1 MRKKM
6 KLTTYIALLFFGA
19 VVFAQQKPLTTS
31 INVKQNKIGAEFKL
45 SLKAVADTSA
55 RVVFPKLKNVGALE
69 VIQSYPVDTVW
80 KDRQYELVKTYGL
93 TQFDSGTYALP
104 ALKILINN
112 KPFYSDSLRVQ
123 VANVVVDTL
132 KQKMFDIKPIAQGT
146 TSYRWVW
153 TLLLVIALLAAAG
166 YGVFWWRKRK
176 QNTVEVVEE
185 FKSPIEKATSMLNVL
200 EKKQLW
206 QKGEVKSYYS
216 ELTAIAR
223 NYIEEAIAIPAM
235 ESTTAELIA
244 ALQNASKQK
253 KMELT
258 AETIENL
265 ERVLKQADLV
275 KFAKSKP
282 LDFEITEDRKKI
294 EKAIVTLDRAIPTIE
309 EDEEESALNELQRQQ
324 QLQQQAAKARK
335 RRNQRIAAS
344 VLGLVLLVLG
354 YFIATKGFTY
364 VKDTLIRKETKL
376 LLEGEW
382 VQSEYGNPAVR
393 LETPEV
399 LVRTDLFKT
408 LPKNGMALIKEM
420 QSFVEGKW
428 GDAFYVMVNTMH
440 YQKETEIDLDKSI
453 DVTIDLLESLGAQNM
468 LVKQE
473 EFQTKQ
479 GVSGRKGY
487 GTFVLLNTL
496 TKSSTTYYYE
506 VLLFGQDGGL
516 QQLVLVHE
524 EGDAYAN
531 AIAERILNSVELKQA
546 TP

>member
-1 MRKKM
+1 M

-45 SLKAVADTSA
+45 SLKAIADTSA

-69 VIQSYPVDTVW
+69 VIQSYAVDTVW
-80 KDRQYELVKTYGL
+80 KDSQFELIKTYGI
-93 TQFDSGTYALP
+93 TQFDSGSYVLP
-104 ALKILINN
+104 RLKILINN

-146 TSYRWVW
+146 TNYRWVW
-153 TLLLVIALLAAAG
+153 NIVLVLLVLAAAG
-166 YGVFWWRKRK
+166 FGFYWWRKRK
-176 QNTVEVVEE
+176 PNAVEVVEE

-244 ALQNASKQK
+244 ALQNASKHK
-253 KMELT
+253 KMELST
-258 AETIENL
+258 ETIENL

-399 LVRTDLFKT
+399 LVRTDLSKT

-440 YQKETEIDLDKSI
+440 YQKDTEIDLDKSI

-531 AIAERILNSVELKQA
+531 KIAERILNSVELKQA

>member
-6 KLTTYIALLFFGA
+6 KLTTYIALLFFGT

-45 SLKAVADTSA
+45 SLKAITDTSA

-80 KDRQYELVKTYGL
+80 KDRLYELVKTYGL

-104 ALKILINN
+104 AVKILINN

-146 TSYRWVW
+146 SSYSWIWNIV
-153 TLLLVIALLAAAG
+153 LVLLVLAAAG
-166 YGVFWWRKRK
+166 FGFYWWRKRK
-176 QNTVEVVEE
+176 QNTVEAAEE
-185 FKSPIEKATSMLNVL
+185 AKSPIEKATNMLNVL

-244 ALQNASKQK
+244 ALQNASKHR

-294 EKAIVTLDRAIPTIE
+294 EKAIVTLDSAIPTVE
-309 EDEEESALNELQRQQ
+309 ENEEESALNELQRQQ
-324 QLQQQAAKARK
+324 QLQQQAAIARK

-399 LVRTDLFKT
+399 LVRTDLSKT

-487 GTFVLLNTL
+487 GTFVLLNTI

>member
-1 MRKKM
+1 MKM
-6 KLTTYIALLFFGA
+6 KISTYIALLFFGA
-19 VVFAQQKPLTTS
+19 VVFAQQKPLSTS
-31 INVKQNKIGAEFKL
+31 INVRQNKIGAEFKL
-45 SLKAVADTSA
+45 SLKAIADTSA
-55 RVVFPKLKNVGALE
+55 RVVFPILKNLGALE

-80 KDRQYELVKTYGL
+80 KDSKYELVKTYGL
-93 TQFDSGTYALP
+93 TQFDSGSYALP
-104 ALKILINN
+104 AVKILINN

-146 TSYRWVW
+146 TSYRWIWNIVLV
-153 TLLLVIALLAAAG
+153 LLILAASG
-166 YGVFWWRKRK
+166 FGFYWWRKRK
-176 QNTVEVVEE
+176 KQVVETME
-185 FKSPIEKATSMLNVL
+185 EAKSPIEKATNRLNVL

-294 EKAIVTLDRAIPTIE
+294 EKAIVTLDSAIPTIE
-309 EDEEESALNELQRQQ
+309 ENEEESALNELQRQQ
-324 QLQQQAAKARK
+324 QLQLQLAKARK
-335 RRNQRIAAS
+335 RRNQLIAAS
-344 VLGLVLLVLG
+344 VVGVLLLVFG
-354 YFIATKGFTY
+354 YFTLTKGFTY

-393 LETPEV
+393 LETPQV
-399 LVRTDLFKT
+399 LVRTDLSKK
-408 LPKNGMALIKEM
+408 LPKEGMALIKDM
-420 QSFVEGKW
+420 QSFVEGQW
-428 GDAFYVMVNTMH
+428 SDSFYVMVNTLH
-440 YQKETEIDLDKSI
+440 YKNQGEVDLDKSI
-453 DVTIDLLESLGAQNM
+453 NVTIDLLESMGAQNM

>member
-1 MRKKM
+1 M

-45 SLKAVADTSA
+45 SLKAIADTSA

-80 KDRQYELVKTYGL
+80 KDRLYELVKTYGL
-93 TQFDSGTYALP
+93 TQFDSGTYTLP
-104 ALKILINN
+104 AVKILINN

-146 TSYRWVW
+146 SSYRWIW
-153 TLLLVIALLAAAG
+153 TLLLVLVLLAAAG
-166 YGVFWWRKRK
+166 YGVYWWRKRK
-176 QNTVEVVEE
+176 QNTVEAAEE
-185 FKSPIEKATSMLNVL
+185 AKSPIEKATNMLNVL

-244 ALQNASKQK
+244 ALQNASKHR

-294 EKAIVTLDRAIPTIE
+294 EKAIVTLDSAIPTVE
-309 EDEEESALNELQRQQ
+309 ENEEESALNELQRQQ
-324 QLQQQAAKARK
+324 QLQLQAAKARK

-354 YFIATKGFTY
+354 YFIAAKGFTD
-364 VKDTLIRKETKL
+364 VKDTLIRKESKL

-393 LETPEV
+393 LETPKV
-399 LVRTDLFKT
+399 LVRTDLSKT

-428 GDAFYVMVNTMH
+428 GDAFYVMVNTIH

-487 GTFVLLNTL
+487 GTFVLLNTI

>member
-45 SLKAVADTSA
+45 SLKAIADTSA

-132 KQKMFDIKPIAQGT
+132 KQKMFDIKPIAQGPS
-146 TSYRWVW
+146 SYRWVW

-344 VLGLVLLVLG
+344 ALGLVLLVLG

-399 LVRTDLFKT
+399 LVRTDLSKT

-453 DVTIDLLESLGAQNM
+453 DVTIDLFESLGAQNM

>member
-1 MRKKM
+1 M

-45 SLKAVADTSA
+45 SLKAIADTSA
-55 RVVFPKLKNVGALE
+55 RVVFPKLKNLGALE
-69 VIQSYPVDTVW
+69 VIQSYPVDTIW
-80 KDRQYELVKTYGL
+80 KDHLYELVKTYGL
-93 TQFDSGTYALP
+93 TQFDSGSYVLP

-146 TSYRWVW
+146 TSYRWIW
-153 TLLLVIALLAAAG
+153 TLLLVLALLAAAG
-166 YGVFWWRKRK
+166 YGVYWWRKRK
-176 QNTVEVVEE
+176 HNTVEVVEE

-244 ALQNASKQK
+244 ALQNASKHK
-253 KMELT
+253 KMELST
-258 AETIENL
+258 ETIENL

-354 YFIATKGFTY
+354 YFIATKGFIY

-399 LVRTDLFKT
+399 LVRTDLSKT

-440 YQKETEIDLDKSI
+440 YQKETEVDLDKSI

-524 EGDAYAN
+524 EGDTYAN

>member
-1 MRKKM
+1 M

-31 INVKQNKIGAEFKL
+31 VNVKQNKIGAEFKL
-45 SLKAVADTSA
+45 SLKAVTDTSA

-112 KPFYSDSLRVQ
+112 KAFYSDSLRVQ

-146 TSYRWVW
+146 SSYRWVW

-223 NYIEEAIAIPAM
+223 NYIEEAISIPAM

-324 QLQQQAAKARK
+324 QLQLQAAKARK

-399 LVRTDLFKT
+399 LVRTDLSKT

-440 YQKETEIDLDKSI
+440 YQKETEINLDKSI

>member
-1 MRKKM
+1 M

-19 VVFAQQKPLTTS
+19 VVFAQQKPVTTS

-45 SLKAVADTSA
+45 SLKAIADTSA

-132 KQKMFDIKPIAQGT
+132 KQKMFDIKPIVQGT
-146 TSYRWVW
+146 SSYRWVW

-166 YGVFWWRKRK
+166 YGVFWWRKHK

-258 AETIENL
+258 PETIENL

-335 RRNQRIAAS
+335 RRNQRIAAL

-399 LVRTDLFKT
+399 LVRTDLSKT

-531 AIAERILNSVELKQA
+531 RIAERILNSVELKQA

>member
-1 MRKKM
+1 M
-6 KLTTYIALLFFGA
+6 KISTYIALLFFGA
-19 VVFAQQKPLTTS
+19 VVFAQQKPLSTS
-31 INVKQNKIGAEFKL
+31 INVRQNKIGAEFKL
-45 SLKAVADTSA
+45 SLKAIADTSA
-55 RVVFPKLKNVGALE
+55 RVVFPILKNLGALE
-69 VIQSYPVDTVW
+69 VIQSYPIDTVW
-80 KDRQYELVKTYGL
+80 KDSKYELVKTYGL
-93 TQFDSGTYALP
+93 TQFDSGSYALP

-146 TSYRWVW
+146 KSNRWIWNIVLV
-153 TLLLVIALLAAAG
+153 LLILAAAG
-166 YGVFWWRKRK
+166 FGFYWWRKRK
-176 QNTVEVVEE
+176 KQVVETME
-185 FKSPIEKATSMLNVL
+185 EAKSPIEKATNMLNVL

-294 EKAIVTLDRAIPTIE
+294 EKAIVTLDSAIPTIE
-309 EDEEESALNELQRQQ
+309 ENEEESALNELQRQQ
-324 QLQQQAAKARK
+324 QLQLQLAKARK
-335 RRNQRIAAS
+335 RRNQLIAAS
-344 VLGLVLLVLG
+344 VVGVLLLVFG
-354 YFIATKGFTY
+354 YFTLTKGFTY

-382 VQSEYGNPAVR
+382 VQSEYGDPAVR
-393 LETPEV
+393 LETPQV
-399 LVRTDLFKT
+399 LVRTDLSKK
-408 LPKNGMALIKEM
+408 LPKEGMALIKEM
-420 QSFVEGKW
+420 QSFVEGQW
-428 GDAFYVMVNTMH
+428 SDSFYVMVNTLH
-440 YQKETEIDLDKSI
+440 YKNQGEVDLDKSI
-453 DVTIDLLESLGAQNM
+453 NVTIDLLENMGAQNM

-546 TP
+546 RP

>member
-1 MRKKM
+1 MKKKM
-6 KLTTYIALLFFGA
+6 KLSTYIALLFFGA
-19 VVFAQQKPLTTS
+19 VVFAQQKPLSTS

-93 TQFDSGTYALP
+93 TQFDSGSYALP
-104 ALKILINN
+104 RLKILINN

-132 KQKMFDIKPIAQGT
+132 KQKMFDIKPVAQGRS
-146 TSYRWVW
+146 SYRWVW
-153 TLLLVIALLAAAG
+153 NIVLVLLVLAAAG
-166 YGVFWWRKRK
+166 FGFYWWRKRK
-176 QNTVEVVEE
+176 PSAVEVVEE
-185 FKSPIEKATSMLNVL
+185 FKSPIEKATNMLNVL

-244 ALQNASKQK
+244 ALQNASKHK

-258 AETIENL
+258 PETIENL

-335 RRNQRIAAS
+335 RRNQRIALS
-344 VLGLVLLVLG
+344 ILGLVLLVLG

-399 LVRTDLFKT
+399 LVRTDLSKT

-440 YQKETEIDLDKSI
+440 YQKDTEIDLDKSI

>member
-1 MRKKM
+1 
-6 KLTTYIALLFFGA
+6 
-19 VVFAQQKPLTTS
+19 
-31 INVKQNKIGAEFKL
+31 
-45 SLKAVADTSA
+45 
-55 RVVFPKLKNVGALE
+55 
-69 VIQSYPVDTVW
+69 
-80 KDRQYELVKTYGL
+80 
-93 TQFDSGTYALP
+93 
-104 ALKILINN
+104 
-112 KPFYSDSLRVQ
+112 
-123 VANVVVDTL
+123 
-132 KQKMFDIKPIAQGT
+132 MFDIKPIAQGT
-146 TSYRWVW
+146 TSYRWIW
-153 TLLLVIALLAAAG
+153 TLLLVLALLAAAG
-166 YGVFWWRKRK
+166 YGVYWWRKRK
-176 QNTVEVVEE
+176 QNTVEEVEE

-258 AETIENL
+258 PETIENL

-335 RRNQRIAAS
+335 RRNQRIALS
-344 VLGLVLLVLG
+344 ILGLVLLVLG

-399 LVRTDLFKT
+399 LVRTDLSKT

-440 YQKETEIDLDKSI
+440 YQKETEVDLDKSI

-468 LVKQE
+468 LVEQE

-487 GTFVLLNTL
+487 GTFVLLNTI

>member
-1 MRKKM
+1 MKKKM

-19 VVFAQQKPLTTS
+19 VVFAQQKPLSTS

-55 RVVFPKLKNVGALE
+55 RVVFPKLKNVGDLE

-93 TQFDSGTYALP
+93 TQFDSGSYALP
-104 ALKILINN
+104 RLKILINN

-132 KQKMFDIKPIAQGT
+132 KQKMFDIKPVAQGRS
-146 TSYRWVW
+146 SYRWIWNIV
-153 TLLLVIALLAAAG
+153 LVLLVLAAAG
-166 YGVFWWRKRK
+166 FGFYWWRKRK
-176 QNTVEVVEE
+176 PSAVEVVEE
-185 FKSPIEKATSMLNVL
+185 FKSPIEKATNMLNVL

-244 ALQNASKQK
+244 ALQNASKHK

-258 AETIENL
+258 PETIENL

-335 RRNQRIAAS
+335 RRNQRIALS
-344 VLGLVLLVLG
+344 ILGLVLLVLG

-399 LVRTDLFKT
+399 LVRTDLSKT

-440 YQKETEIDLDKSI
+440 YQKDTEIDLDKSI

>member
-1 MRKKM
+1 M
-6 KLTTYIALLFFGA
+6 KLTTYIALLFFGT
-19 VVFAQQKPLTTS
+19 VVFAQQKPLSTS

-45 SLKAVADTSA
+45 SLKAVTDTSA

-69 VIQSYPVDTVW
+69 VIKSYPVDTVW

-146 TSYRWVW
+146 SSYRWVW

-176 QNTVEVVEE
+176 PSAVEVVEE

-235 ESTTAELIA
+235 ESTTAELIS

-344 VLGLVLLVLG
+344 ALGLVLLVLG

-399 LVRTDLFKT
+399 LVRTDLSKT

-479 GVSGRKGY
+479 GVSGRKGF

-524 EGDAYAN
+524 EGDSYAN

>member
-1 MRKKM
+1 
-6 KLTTYIALLFFGA
+6 
-19 VVFAQQKPLTTS
+19 
-31 INVKQNKIGAEFKL
+31 VKQNKIGGEFKL
-45 SLKAVADTSA
+45 SLKATADTSA
-55 RVVFPKLKNVGALE
+55 RVVFPKLKNLGALE

-80 KDRQYELVKTYGL
+80 KDRQYELVKTFGL
-93 TQFDSGTYALP
+93 TQFDSGSYALP
-104 ALKILINN
+104 AVKILINN

-146 TSYRWVW
+146 TSYHWIWNVVLV
-153 TLLLVIALLAAAG
+153 LLILAAAG
-166 YGVFWWRKRK
+166 FGFYWWRKRK
-176 QNTVEVVEE
+176 KQVVDTTEE
-185 FKSPIEKATSMLNVL
+185 AKSPIEKATNMLNVL

-294 EKAIVTLDRAIPTIE
+294 EKAIVTLDSAIPTIE
-309 EDEEESALNELQRQQ
+309 ENEEESALNELQRQQ
-324 QLQQQAAKARK
+324 QLQLQLAKARK
-335 RRNQRIAAS
+335 RRNQLIAAS
-344 VLGLVLLVLG
+344 VVGVLLLVFG
-354 YFIATKGFTY
+354 YFTLTKGFTY

-382 VQSEYGNPAVR
+382 VKSEYGDPAVR
-393 LETPEV
+393 LEIPQV
-399 LVRTDLFKT
+399 LVRTDLSKK
-408 LPKNGMALIKEM
+408 LPKEGMALIKEM
-420 QSFVEGKW
+420 QSFVEGQW
-428 GDAFYVMVNTMH
+428 SDSFYVMVNTLH
-440 YQKETEIDLDKSI
+440 YKNQGEVDLDKSI
-453 DVTIDLLESLGAQNM
+453 NVTIDLLENMGAQNM

>member
-1 MRKKM
+1 
-6 KLTTYIALLFFGA
+6 
-19 VVFAQQKPLTTS
+19 
-31 INVKQNKIGAEFKL
+31 
-45 SLKAVADTSA
+45 
-55 RVVFPKLKNVGALE
+55 
-69 VIQSYPVDTVW
+69 
-80 KDRQYELVKTYGL
+80 
-93 TQFDSGTYALP
+93 
-104 ALKILINN
+104 
-112 KPFYSDSLRVQ
+112 
-123 VANVVVDTL
+123 
-132 KQKMFDIKPIAQGT
+132 
-146 TSYRWVW
+146 
-153 TLLLVIALLAAAG
+153 LAAAG

-235 ESTTAELIA
+235 ESTTGELIA

-335 RRNQRIAAS
+335 RRNQHIAAS

-376 LLEGEW
+376 LLECEW

-399 LVRTDLFKT
+399 LVRTDLSKT

>member
-1 MRKKM
+1 M

-19 VVFAQQKPLTTS
+19 VVFAQQKPLSTS

-45 SLKAVADTSA
+45 SVKATADTSA

-80 KDRQYELVKTYGL
+80 KDSQYQLLKTYGL
-93 TQFDSGTYALP
+93 TQFDSGSYALP
-104 ALKILINN
+104 PLKILINN
-112 KPFYSDSLRVQ
+112 KPFYSDSMRVQ
-123 VANVVVDTL
+123 VANVAVDTL
-132 KQKMFDIKPIAQGT
+132 KQKLFDIKPIAEGHS
-146 TSYRWVW
+146 SYRWLW
-153 TLLLVIALLAAAG
+153 TILIILVILAAAA
-166 YGVFWWRKRK
+166 YGFYWWHTRKPK
-176 QNTVEVVEE
+176 AVEEVEE
-185 FKSPIEKATSMLNVL
+185 FKTPIEKATSLLNVL

-216 ELTAIAR
+216 ELTFIAR

-244 ALQNASKQK
+244 ALQNASKHK
-253 KMELT
+253 KMELS

-294 EKAIVTLDRAIPTIE
+294 EKAIVTLDSAIPTIE
-309 EDEEESALNELQRQQ
+309 ENEEESALNELQRQQ
-324 QLQQQAAKARK
+324 QLQQQLAKQRK
-335 RRNQRIAAS
+335 RRNQLIAGSA
-344 VLGLVLLVLG
+344 LGLVLLVLG
-354 YFIATKGFTY
+354 YFVATKGFTY

-382 VQSEYGNPAVR
+382 VNSEYGDPAVR

-399 LVRTDLFKT
+399 LVRTDLSKS
-408 LPKNGMALIKEM
+408 LPKNGMALIKSM
-420 QSFVEGKW
+420 QSFVEGQW
-428 GDAFYVMVNTMH
+428 SDAFYVMVNTIH
-440 YQKETEIDLDKSI
+440 YQKENSVDLDKSI
-453 DVTIDLLESLGAQNM
+453 NGTIDLLESMGAQNM
-468 LVKQE
+468 LMKQE
-473 EFQTKQ
+473 AFQTKE

-531 AIAERILNSVELKQA
+531 AIAERILNSVELKKA

>member
-1 MRKKM
+1 M

-19 VVFAQQKPLTTS
+19 VVFAQQKPLSTS
-31 INVKQNKIGAEFKL
+31 INVKQNKIGGEFKL
-45 SLKAVADTSA
+45 SLKATADTSA
-55 RVVFPKLKNVGALE
+55 RVVFPKLKNLGALE

-80 KDRQYELVKTYGL
+80 KDRQYELVKTFGL
-93 TQFDSGTYALP
+93 TQFDSGSYALP
-104 ALKILINN
+104 AVKILINN

-146 TSYRWVW
+146 TSYHWIWNVVLV
-153 TLLLVIALLAAAG
+153 LLILAAAG
-166 YGVFWWRKRK
+166 FGFYWWRKRK
-176 QNTVEVVEE
+176 KQVVDTTEE
-185 FKSPIEKATSMLNVL
+185 AKSPIEKATNMLNVL

-294 EKAIVTLDRAIPTIE
+294 EKAIVTLDSAIPTIE
-309 EDEEESALNELQRQQ
+309 ENEEESALNELQRQQ
-324 QLQQQAAKARK
+324 QLQLQLAKARK
-335 RRNQRIAAS
+335 RRNQLIAAS
-344 VLGLVLLVLG
+344 VVGVLLLVFG
-354 YFIATKGFTY
+354 YFTLTKGFTY

-382 VQSEYGNPAVR
+382 VKSEYGDPAVR
-393 LETPEV
+393 LEIPQV
-399 LVRTDLFKT
+399 LVRTDLSKK
-408 LPKNGMALIKEM
+408 LPKEGMALIKEM
-420 QSFVEGKW
+420 QSFVEGQW
-428 GDAFYVMVNTMH
+428 SDSFYVMVNTLH
-440 YQKETEIDLDKSI
+440 YKNQGEVDLDKSI
-453 DVTIDLLESLGAQNM
+453 NVTIDLLENMGAQNM

>member
-1 MRKKM
+1 M
-6 KLTTYIALLFFGA
+6 KLKLYIALLFFGA
-19 VVFAQQKPLTTS
+19 VVFAQQKPLSTS
-31 INVKQNKIGAEFKL
+31 INVRQNKIGAEFKL
-45 SLKAVADTSA
+45 SLKAIADTSA
-55 RVVFPKLKNVGALE
+55 RVVFPTLKNLGALE

-80 KDRQYELVKTYGL
+80 KDSKYELVKTYGL

-104 ALKILINN
+104 AVKILINN

-146 TSYRWVW
+146 KSNRWIWNIVLV
-153 TLLLVIALLAAAG
+153 LLILAAAG
-166 YGVFWWRKRK
+166 FGFYWWRKRK
-176 QNTVEVVEE
+176 KQVVETIE
-185 FKSPIEKATSMLNVL
+185 EAKSPIEKATNMLNVL

-244 ALQNASKQK
+244 ALQHASKQK

-294 EKAIVTLDRAIPTIE
+294 EKAIVTLDSAIPTIE
-309 EDEEESALNELQRQQ
+309 ENEEESALNELQRQQ
-324 QLQQQAAKARK
+324 QLQLQLAKARK
-335 RRNQRIAAS
+335 RRNQLIAAS
-344 VLGLVLLVLG
+344 VVGVLLLVFG
-354 YFIATKGFTY
+354 YFTLTKGFTY

-393 LETPEV
+393 LETPQV
-399 LVRTDLFKT
+399 LVRTDLSKK
-408 LPKNGMALIKEM
+408 LPKEGMALIKDM
-420 QSFVEGKW
+420 QSFVEGQW
-428 GDAFYVMVNTMH
+428 SDAFYVMVNTLH
-440 YQKETEIDLDKSI
+440 YKNQGEVDLDKSI
-453 DVTIDLLESLGAQNM
+453 NVTIDLLENMGAQNM

>member
-6 KLTTYIALLFFGA
+6 KLTTYIALLFFGT
-19 VVFAQQKPLTTS
+19 VVFAQQKPLSTS

-45 SLKAVADTSA
+45 SLKAVTDTSA

-69 VIQSYPVDTVW
+69 VIKSYPVDTVW

-146 TSYRWVW
+146 SSYRWVW

-176 QNTVEVVEE
+176 PSAVEVVEE

-235 ESTTAELIA
+235 ESTTAELIS

-344 VLGLVLLVLG
+344 ALGLVLLVLG

-399 LVRTDLFKT
+399 LVRTDLSKT

-479 GVSGRKGY
+479 GVSGRKGF

-524 EGDAYAN
+524 EGDSYAN

>member
-1 MRKKM
+1 M

-31 INVKQNKIGAEFKL
+31 VNVKQNKIGAEFKL

-55 RVVFPKLKNVGALE
+55 RVVFPKLKNMGALE

-132 KQKMFDIKPIAQGT
+132 KQKMFDIKPIAQGPS
-146 TSYRWVW
+146 SYRWVW

-344 VLGLVLLVLG
+344 ALGLVLLVLG

-399 LVRTDLFKT
+399 LVRTDLSKT

-428 GDAFYVMVNTMH
+428 GDAFYVMVNTIH

>member
-31 INVKQNKIGAEFKL
+31 VNVKQNKIGAEFKL

-55 RVVFPKLKNVGALE
+55 RVVFPKLKNMGALE

-132 KQKMFDIKPIAQGT
+132 KQKMFDIKPIAQGPS
-146 TSYRWVW
+146 SYRWVW

-344 VLGLVLLVLG
+344 ALGLVLLVLG

-399 LVRTDLFKT
+399 LVRTDLSKT

-428 GDAFYVMVNTMH
+428 GDAFYVMVNTIH

>member
-1 MRKKM
+1 M
-6 KLTTYIALLFFGA
+6 KLTTYITLLFFGA
-19 VVFAQQKPLTTS
+19 VVFAQQKPLSTS
-31 INVKQNKIGAEFKL
+31 INVKQNKIGGEFKL
-45 SLKAVADTSA
+45 SLKATADTSA
-55 RVVFPKLKNVGALE
+55 RVVFPKLKNLGALE
-69 VIQSYPVDTVW
+69 VIQSYPIDTVW

-104 ALKILINN
+104 PVKILINN
-112 KPFYSDSLRVQ
+112 KPFYSESMRVQ
-123 VANVVVDTL
+123 VANVAVDTL
-132 KQKMFDIKPIAQGT
+132 KQKLFDIKPIAQGT
-146 TSYRWVW
+146 SSYSWLW
-153 TLLLVIALLAAAG
+153 TLLLVVLALAAAG
-166 YGVFWWRKRK
+166 FGVYWWRKRK
-176 QNTVEVVEE
+176 QNEVEAVEE
-185 FKSPIEKATSMLNVL
+185 YKTPIEKATNLLNVL

-244 ALQNASKQK
+244 ALQHASKQK

-294 EKAIVTLDRAIPTIE
+294 EKAIVTLDSAIPTIE
-309 EDEEESALNELQRQQ
+309 EHEEEESALNELQRQQ
-324 QLQQQAAKARK
+324 QLQLQLAKARK
-335 RRNQRIAAS
+335 RRNQLIAGSA
-344 VLGLVLLVLG
+344 VGILLLVLG
-354 YFIATKGFTY
+354 FFIATKGFTY

-382 VQSEYGNPAVR
+382 VRSEYGNPSVR
-393 LETPEV
+393 LETPAV
-399 LVRTDLFKT
+399 LVRTDLSKT

-428 GDAFYVMVNTMH
+428 GDAFYVMVNTLH
-440 YQKETEIDLDKSI
+440 YKKEGEVDLDKSI
-453 DVTIDLLESLGAQNM
+453 GVTIDLLESLGAQNM

-473 EFQTKQ
+473 EFQTKE

-524 EGDAYAN
+524 EGDTYAN
-531 AIAERILNSVELKQA
+531 TIAERILNSVELKKA

>member
-1 MRKKM
+1 M

-55 RVVFPKLKNVGALE
+55 RVVFPKLKNVGDLE

-93 TQFDSGTYALP
+93 TQFDSGSYALP
-104 ALKILINN
+104 RLKILINN
-112 KPFYSDSLRVQ
+112 KPFYSDSLRVK

-132 KQKMFDIKPIAQGT
+132 KQKMFDIKPVAQGRS
-146 TSYRWVW
+146 SYRWIWNIV
-153 TLLLVIALLAAAG
+153 LVLLVLAAAG
-166 YGVFWWRKRK
+166 FGFYWWRKRK
-176 QNTVEVVEE
+176 PSAVEVVEE
-185 FKSPIEKATSMLNVL
+185 FKSPIEKATNMLNVL

-244 ALQNASKQK
+244 ALQNASKHK

-258 AETIENL
+258 PETIENL

-335 RRNQRIAAS
+335 RRNQRIALS
-344 VLGLVLLVLG
+344 ILGLVLLVLG

-399 LVRTDLFKT
+399 LVRTDLSKT

-516 QQLVLVHE
+516 QQLMLVHE

>member
-1 MRKKM
+1 M

-93 TQFDSGTYALP
+93 TQFDSGSYALP
-104 ALKILINN
+104 RLKILINN

-146 TSYRWVW
+146 SSYRWIWNIV
-153 TLLLVIALLAAAG
+153 LVLLVLAAAG
-166 YGVFWWRKRK
+166 FGFYWWRKRK
-176 QNTVEVVEE
+176 PSAVEAIEE

-244 ALQNASKQK
+244 ALQNASKHK
-253 KMELT
+253 KMELSN
-258 AETIENL
+258 ETIENL

-344 VLGLVLLVLG
+344 ALGLVLLVLG

-399 LVRTDLFKT
+399 LVRTDLSKT

-440 YQKETEIDLDKSI
+440 YQKDTEIDLDKSI

-479 GVSGRKGY
+479 GVSGRKGF

-496 TKSSTTYYYE
+496 TKSSATYYYE

>member
-1 MRKKM
+1 M

-45 SLKAVADTSA
+45 SLKAIADTSA

-80 KDRQYELVKTYGL
+80 KDRQYKLVKTYGL
-93 TQFDSGTYALP
+93 TQFDSGSYALP

-112 KPFYSDSLRVQ
+112 KAFYSDSLRVQ

-146 TSYRWVW
+146 SSYRWVW
-153 TLLLVIALLAAAG
+153 TLLLVLALLAAAG

-235 ESTTAELIA
+235 ESTTGELIA

-399 LVRTDLFKT
+399 LVRTDLSKT

>member
-1 MRKKM
+1 M
-6 KLTTYIALLFFGA
+6 KLTTYIALLFFGT

-45 SLKAVADTSA
+45 SLKAIADTSA

-80 KDRQYELVKTYGL
+80 KDRLYELVKTYGL

-104 ALKILINN
+104 AVKILINN

-146 TSYRWVW
+146 SSYSWIWNIV
-153 TLLLVIALLAAAG
+153 LVLFVLAAAG
-166 YGVFWWRKRK
+166 FGFYWWRKRK
-176 QNTVEVVEE
+176 QNTVEAAEE
-185 FKSPIEKATSMLNVL
+185 AKSPIEKATNMLNVL

-244 ALQNASKQK
+244 ALQNASKHR

-294 EKAIVTLDRAIPTIE
+294 EKAIVTLDSAIPTVE
-309 EDEEESALNELQRQQ
+309 ENEEESALNELQRQQ

-354 YFIATKGFTY
+354 YFIATKGFTD

-382 VQSEYGNPAVR
+382 VRSEYGNPAVR

-399 LVRTDLFKT
+399 LVRTDLSKT

-487 GTFVLLNTL
+487 GTFVLLNTI

>member
-1 MRKKM
+1 M
-6 KLTTYIALLFFGA
+6 KISTYIALLFFGA
-19 VVFAQQKPLTTS
+19 VVFAQQKPLSTS
-31 INVKQNKIGAEFKL
+31 INVRQNKIGAEFKL
-45 SLKAVADTSA
+45 SLKAIADTSA
-55 RVVFPKLKNVGALE
+55 RVVFPILKNLGALE
-69 VIQSYPVDTVW
+69 VIQSYPIDTVW
-80 KDRQYELVKTYGL
+80 KDSKYELVKTYGL
-93 TQFDSGTYALP
+93 TQFDSGSYALP

-146 TSYRWVW
+146 KSNRWIWNIVLV
-153 TLLLVIALLAAAG
+153 LLILAAAG
-166 YGVFWWRKRK
+166 FGFYWWRKRK
-176 QNTVEVVEE
+176 KQVVETME
-185 FKSPIEKATSMLNVL
+185 EAKSPIEKATNMLNVL

-309 EDEEESALNELQRQQ
+309 ENEEESALNELQRQQ
-324 QLQQQAAKARK
+324 QLQLQLAKARK
-335 RRNQRIAAS
+335 RRNQLIAAS
-344 VLGLVLLVLG
+344 VVGVLLLVFG
-354 YFIATKGFTY
+354 YFTLTKGFTY

-382 VQSEYGNPAVR
+382 VKSEYGNPAVR
-393 LETPEV
+393 LETPQV
-399 LVRTDLFKT
+399 LVRTDLSKK
-408 LPKNGMALIKEM
+408 LPKEGMALIKEM
-420 QSFVEGKW
+420 QSFVEGQW
-428 GDAFYVMVNTMH
+428 SDSFYVMVNTLH
-440 YQKETEIDLDKSI
+440 YKNQGEVDLDKSI
-453 DVTIDLLESLGAQNM
+453 NVTIDLLENMGAQNM

>member
-1 MRKKM
+1 M
-6 KLTTYIALLFFGA
+6 KVSTYIALLFFGA

-45 SLKAVADTSA
+45 SLKAIADTSA
-55 RVVFPKLKNVGALE
+55 RVLFPKLKNVGALE
-69 VIQSYPVDTVW
+69 VIQSYAVDTVW
-80 KDRQYELVKTYGL
+80 KDNQFELIKTYGI
-93 TQFDSGTYALP
+93 TQFDSGSYALP
-104 ALKILINN
+104 RLKILINN

-146 TSYRWVW
+146 TNYRWVW
-153 TLLLVIALLAAAG
+153 NIVLVLLVLAAAG
-166 YGVFWWRKRK
+166 FGFYWWRKRK
-176 QNTVEVVEE
+176 PNAVEVVEE

-244 ALQNASKQK
+244 ALQNASKHK
-253 KMELT
+253 KMELST
-258 AETIENL
+258 ETIENL

-399 LVRTDLFKT
+399 LVRTDLSKT

-440 YQKETEIDLDKSI
+440 YQKDTEIDLDKSI

-531 AIAERILNSVELKQA
+531 KIAERILNSVELKQA

>member
-1 MRKKM
+1 M

-45 SLKAVADTSA
+45 SLKAIADTSA

-132 KQKMFDIKPIAQGT
+132 KQKMFDIKPIAQGPS
-146 TSYRWVW
+146 SYRWVW

-344 VLGLVLLVLG
+344 ALGLVLLVLG

-399 LVRTDLFKT
+399 LVRTDLSKT

-453 DVTIDLLESLGAQNM
+453 DVTIDLFESLGAQNM

>member
-1 MRKKM
+1 MKMKM
-6 KLTTYIALLFFGA
+6 KLSTYIALLFFGT
-19 VVFAQQKPLTTS
+19 VVFAQQKPLSTS

-93 TQFDSGTYALP
+93 TQFDSGSYALP
-104 ALKILINN
+104 RLKILINN

-132 KQKMFDIKPIAQGT
+132 KQKMFDIKPVAQGRS
-146 TSYRWVW
+146 SYRWVW
-153 TLLLVIALLAAAG
+153 NIVLVLLVLAAAG
-166 YGVFWWRKRK
+166 FGFYWWRKRK
-176 QNTVEVVEE
+176 PSAVEVVEE
-185 FKSPIEKATSMLNVL
+185 FKSPIEKATNMLNVL

-253 KMELT
+253 KMELST
-258 AETIENL
+258 ETIENL

-335 RRNQRIAAS
+335 RHNQRIAVS

-399 LVRTDLFKT
+399 LVRTDLSKT

-440 YQKETEIDLDKSI
+440 YQKDTEIDLDKSI

>member
-1 MRKKM
+1 
-6 KLTTYIALLFFGA
+6 
-19 VVFAQQKPLTTS
+19 
-31 INVKQNKIGAEFKL
+31 
-45 SLKAVADTSA
+45 
-55 RVVFPKLKNVGALE
+55 
-69 VIQSYPVDTVW
+69 
-80 KDRQYELVKTYGL
+80 
-93 TQFDSGTYALP
+93 
-104 ALKILINN
+104 
-112 KPFYSDSLRVQ
+112 
-123 VANVVVDTL
+123 
-132 KQKMFDIKPIAQGT
+132 
-146 TSYRWVW
+146 
-153 TLLLVIALLAAAG
+153 
-166 YGVFWWRKRK
+166 
-176 QNTVEVVEE
+176 
-185 FKSPIEKATSMLNVL
+185 
-200 EKKQLW
+200 
-206 QKGEVKSYYS
+206 
-216 ELTAIAR
+216 
-223 NYIEEAIAIPAM
+223 
-235 ESTTAELIA
+235 
-244 ALQNASKQK
+244 
-253 KMELT
+253 
-258 AETIENL
+258 L

-399 LVRTDLFKT
+399 LVRTDLSKT

-440 YQKETEIDLDKSI
+440 YQKDTEIDLDKSI

-531 AIAERILNSVELKQA
+531 KIAERILNSVELKQA

>member
-1 MRKKM
+1 M
-6 KLTTYIALLFFGA
+6 KLTTYIALLFFSA

-146 TSYRWVW
+146 SSYRWVW

-176 QNTVEVVEE
+176 QNTVEEVEE

-344 VLGLVLLVLG
+344 VLGLVLLLLG
-354 YFIATKGFTY
+354 YFIAAKGFTY

-399 LVRTDLFKT
+399 LVRTDLSKT

>member
-19 VVFAQQKPLTTS
+19 VVFAQKKPLTTS

-146 TSYRWVW
+146 SSYRWIW

-335 RRNQRIAAS
+335 RRNQHIAAS

-376 LLEGEW
+376 LLECEW

-399 LVRTDLFKT
+399 LVRTDLSKT

>member
-1 MRKKM
+1 M
-6 KLTTYIALLFFGA
+6 KLTTYIALLFFGT
-19 VVFAQQKPLTTS
+19 VVFAQQKPLSTS

-112 KPFYSDSLRVQ
+112 KAFYSDSLSVQ

-146 TSYRWVW
+146 SSYRWVW

-235 ESTTAELIA
+235 ESTTAELIS

-253 KMELT
+253 KMQLT

-344 VLGLVLLVLG
+344 ALGLVLLVLG

-393 LETPEV
+393 METPEV
-399 LVRTDLFKT
+399 LVRTDLSKT